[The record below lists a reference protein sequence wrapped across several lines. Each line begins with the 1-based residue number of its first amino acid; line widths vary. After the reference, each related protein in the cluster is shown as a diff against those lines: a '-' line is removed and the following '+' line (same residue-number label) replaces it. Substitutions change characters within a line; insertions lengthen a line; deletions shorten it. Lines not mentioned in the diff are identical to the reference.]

1 MTWASLSAFAAATA
15 VLCIAPGP
23 AVLLVLSEALGH
35 GSAKALWSILGI
47 VAGGTAWFALSGT
60 GIGAAL
66 LASPK
71 LFLAIKWA
79 GIAYLV
85 WLGVRVFLRKPKPA
99 PIEGAQGAAR
109 PAKLFAKGFALQMGN
124 PAVLVFFAAFL
135 PQFLN
140 PRAPLIPQLAI
151 LALVSAVIELAV
163 QMGYALFAEP
173 IRSLGPRFVLL
184 SERAAGVM
192 LVAIGLGL
200 ASHS

>member
-1 MTWASLSAFAAATA
+1 MTWTILSAFCAATA
-15 VLCIAPGP
+15 VLCIVPGP

-47 VAGGTAWFALSGT
+47 IAGGTAWFALSGT

-66 LASPK
+66 LASPG

-85 WLGVRVFLRKPKPA
+85 WLGVRIFLRKPKMA
-99 PIEGAQGAAR
+99 NVEGAHGAAL
-109 PAKLFAKGFALQMGN
+109 PGKLFASGFALQMGN

-151 LALVSAVIELAV
+151 LALASAVIEFVV
-163 QMGYALFAEP
+163 QAGYALLAGP
-173 IRSLGPRFVLL
+173 IRRLGPRFATW

-200 ASHS
+200 AARS